1 MNGKKKRH
9 VILSILAVVVLAAGI
24 LGGREV
30 WLYEHP
36 EIQINFSHDRS
47 EDFYRSYPICSIRS
61 RSHIGQGY
69 AKRYSEE
76 LRQYW
81 EATNEVFVWIS
92 EQYRKPLYVTSDVT
106 IGDGK
111 TVISFRGTGTSVT
124 TGETEEIHRDCVL
137 DFEMHA
143 EVLRSEEEPELTVS
157 DWDPEEEGQQEQAET
172 IYDSEAGVT
181 VGCGEEVSNFYK
193 WDWLYGVLE
202 PGEYRM
208 VYDVFQKTEG
218 AGSAQKY
225 REYIRFQL

>member
-1 MNGKKKRH
+1 M
-9 VILSILAVVVLAAGI
+9 
-24 LGGREV
+24 
-30 WLYEHP
+30 
-36 EIQINFSHDRS
+36 
-47 EDFYRSYPICSIRS
+47 
-61 RSHIGQGY
+61 
-69 AKRYSEE
+69 
-76 LRQYW
+76 
-81 EATNEVFVWIS
+81 WIS

-143 EVLRSEEEPELTVS
+143 EVLRSEEEPELTVTLRDIS
-157 DWDPEEEGQQEQAET
+157 NIGASIVIRREDEDAGTELTYGDAYILQRRIDGEWQDAET
-172 IYDSEAGVT
+172 IIDDYGFTMIGHT

-208 VYDVFQKTEG
+208 VYDVFRKTEG

-225 REYIRFQL
+225 REYIRFEL